1 MSHWWRAEDTSI
13 DHPKLLRL
21 SDAMHRAWYTLMCI
35 ASANG
40 GVLPP
45 TSDIALRLRMKPN
58 KVAEWI
64 TVLVASGL
72 FDDDGGTFRPHN
84 WAKRQYKSDVTDPT
98 APERMK
104 RYRER
109 KRNERNSSVTLIRP
123 DTEADTEQK
132 TEKKETRASALVD
145 DGWPNDYREQFW
157 KLYPHKIGK
166 PDALAKLERIRKRGV
181 SWVSLMDGLRRYIA
195 SKPVDRPWCNP
206 ATWLNQARW
215 EDQPAGSVVTTT
227 IETGIDWDAVL
238 TSFKR
243 FGIWSKHAGPDLDSP
258 ECRAPADMLA
268 KYGFARAPIAPP
280 TIPHLRSMDS

>member
-1 MSHWWRAEDTSI
+1 MSRWLRFYDDAINDPKILKLPEATRWHWVAI
-13 DHPKLLRL
+13 L
-21 SDAMHRAWYTLMCI
+21 CI
-35 ASANG
+35 ASKNEGA
-40 GVLPP
+40 LPILD
-45 TSDIALRLRMKPN
+45 DIAIQLRVTPAK
-58 KVAEWI
+58 ATEI
-64 TVLVASGL
+64 IATLVKAGL
-72 FDDDGGTFRPHN
+72 LDKTETGFAPHN
-84 WAKRQYKSDVTDPT
+84 WNGRQYKSDVSTD
-98 APERMK
+98 RVK
-104 RYRER
+104 RFRNG
-109 KRNERNSSVTLIRP
+109 KRNVSCNVSETPP

-145 DGWPNDYREQFW
+145 DGWPNDFREQFW

-215 EDQPAGSVVTTT
+215 EDQPAGSVVQSRADQDD
-227 IETGIDWDAVL
+227 INWDAVL
-238 TSFKR
+238 TTYKR
-243 FGIWSKHAGPDLDSP
+243 MGIWSKHAGPDLDSP

-268 KYGFARAPIAPP
+268 KYGFARAPIATP